1 MPEDKENL
9 YTEDAPEDYN
19 GPKDKKTGQRV
30 YGKKNP
36 DGWILER
43 QQRLYRR
50 QLEGLPAR
58 QLVLDH
64 ASREGISTATA
75 WRDWDTVSQWNTA
88 DWDAER
94 ETILSR
100 INGMRLRVID
110 KAIRRGQ
117 LSTAQA
123 LLADLGRAA
132 GEGSEFMAAEQAPQ
146 LNITVEMPGA
156 LPEGTKKPA
165 IEPAE
170 VIELEAESA
179 PLDEGDIL

>member
-1 MPEDKENL
+1 MPDEKDNL
-9 YTEDAPEDYN
+9 YTENAPEDYN

-50 QLEGLPAR
+50 QLDGLSAR

-75 WRDWDTVSQWNTA
+75 WRDWRTVAQWNQE
-88 DWDAER
+88 DW
-94 ETILSR
+94 ETEKDQILSR

-110 KAIRRGQ
+110 KAIKRGQ

-146 LNITVEMPGA
+146 LNITVE
-156 LPEGTKKPA
+156 LPADNKKPA

-170 VIELEAESA
+170 LILEADAETADLPDS
-179 PLDEGDIL
+179 